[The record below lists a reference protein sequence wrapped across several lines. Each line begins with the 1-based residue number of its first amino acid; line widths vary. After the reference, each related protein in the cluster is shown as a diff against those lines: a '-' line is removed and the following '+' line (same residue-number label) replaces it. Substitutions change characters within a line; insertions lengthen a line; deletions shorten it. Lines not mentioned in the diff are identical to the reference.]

1 MCIARSPIPNL
12 AVLFI
17 GLAAVACSSNRA
29 GTGSGRDAS
38 AASGGAAST
47 TGGTTAVTTGGA
59 ASTGGASTTG
69 GTPGTGGTNRDAAA
83 GGAATT
89 GGLPGT
95 GGSTTGAGGATSAG
109 GTAATGGT
117 TTNRDSGAGG
127 TSPTGGTSRAGGT
140 ATNGDAAAG
149 GATNAGGTSA
159 TGGTIPS
166 RDAGAGG
173 ATSTGGTTSGT
184 CGTINMHPFT
194 DCQFA
199 WGAPSSGSNSSYLDF
214 VSTWVGQET
223 NGGLSSMSATA
234 TNTSCN
240 GCSLAKKV
248 ASGNAMAVFYAYF
261 IGFDG
266 HAAGLPDCNV
276 GGPPNLCTNASQWVR
291 DNRAILINQYAQYAK
306 AVYAASPNKPVIW
319 WLEGDFVQYTYSGQI
334 NAFSYAELGQ
344 LARDITCAI
353 KSNEPNAVVAMNH
366 SPWIADNI
374 STAFWSAMPMDVID
388 MVWVQGPGNSDA
400 FVNAGSYNATTANY
414 AWIYQKTGRTIMAE
428 TSYAGSGSDDLWTTT
443 SAANINARIGHGV
456 IGVLVNNP
464 GANYQT
470 AIGTLTPL
478 TATCH

>member
-1 MCIARSPIPNL
+1 MRVAKPSCLKL
-12 AVLFI
+12 AILVLA
-17 GLAAVACSSNRA
+17 LAGVACSSNGAATGVARDA
-29 GTGSGRDAS
+29 GTS
-38 AASGGAAST
+38 SGGTAST
-47 TGGTTAVTTGGA
+47 TSPSTGGSTISTGGT
-59 ASTGGASTTG
+59 ASTGGATT
-69 GTPGTGGTNRDAAA
+69 
-83 GGAATT
+83 
-89 GGLPGT
+89 
-95 GGSTTGAGGATSAG
+95 
-109 GTAATGGT
+109 
-117 TTNRDSGAGG
+117 
-127 TSPTGGTSRAGGT
+127 
-140 ATNGDAAAG
+140 
-149 GATNAGGTSA
+149 TSA
-159 TGGTIPS
+159 TGGT
-166 RDAGAGG
+166 
-173 ATSTGGTTSGT
+173 STGT
-184 CGTINMHPFT
+184 CGTINMHPFSN
-194 DCQFA
+194 CQFA
-199 WGAPSSGSNSSYLDF
+199 WGAPNSGNRASYLNF
-214 VSTWVGQET
+214 VSTWVGQEA

-240 GCSLAKKV
+240 GCSLARSV
-248 ASGNAMAVFYAYF
+248 ASGKAMAVFYAYF

-276 GGPPNLCTNASQWVR
+276 GGPPNLCSNASQWVR

-334 NAFSYAELGQ
+334 NAFTYAELGQ

-353 KSNEPNAVVAMNH
+353 KSNQPNAVVAMNH
-366 SPWIADNI
+366 SPWIADNL

-443 SAANINARIGHGV
+443 TVANINARIAHGV

>member
-1 MCIARSPIPNL
+1 MRVAKPSCLKL
-12 AVLFI
+12 AILVLA
-17 GLAAVACSSNRA
+17 LAGVACSGNGAATGVAGAA
-29 GTGSGRDAS
+29 GTN
-38 AASGGAAST
+38 SGGTAST
-47 TGGTTAVTTGGA
+47 T
-59 ASTGGASTTG
+59 
-69 GTPGTGGTNRDAAA
+69 TPS
-83 GGAATT
+83 
-89 GGLPGT
+89 T
-95 GGSTTGAGGATSAG
+95 GGSTISTG
-109 GTAATGGT
+109 GTAATGGRMTTTSVGGTMTTGGTPGNGGT
-117 TTNRDSGAGG
+117 TTN
-127 TSPTGGTSRAGGT
+127 
-140 ATNGDAAAG
+140 
-149 GATNAGGTSA
+149 
-159 TGGTIPS
+159 

-173 ATSTGGTTSGT
+173 ATSTGGTSTGT
-184 CGTINMHPFT
+184 CGTINMHPFSN
-194 DCQFA
+194 CQFA
-199 WGAPSSGSNSSYLDF
+199 WGAPNSGNRSSYLNF
-214 VSTWVGQET
+214 VSTWVGQEA

-240 GCSLAKKV
+240 GCSLARSV

-276 GGPPNLCTNASQWVR
+276 AGPPNLCSNASQWVR

-334 NAFSYAELGQ
+334 NAFTYAELGQ

-414 AWIYQKTGRTIMAE
+414 AWISQKTGRTILAE

-443 SAANINARIGHGV
+443 TVANINARIAHGV

-464 GANYQT
+464 ASNYQT
-470 AIGTLTPL
+470 AIGALTPL